1 MPFPRPRSLSSLLL
15 IGLLLLVVPLA
26 LAVLQA
32 STQLGRLAQD
42 TDRLVRQG
50 VELSGRTQALF
61 RYLIAYERSANLYLL
76 LNDPRLLEATRAT
89 REQIAETTE
98 GLAGLPM
105 PEDGPD
111 RLSALRRATPAVLGL
126 LEFTLPNDPDRASR
140 LAERLDQLNE
150 AANEVSAGANQALE
164 AQLAAL
170 ERRAADTRRQ
180 LFLWL
185 VALVPAFLAMGLAF
199 AVSVLRP
206 LRRVDRAIT
215 ELGRG
220 TFSSPIAITGPSDIE
235 ALGRQL
241 EWLRVRLLEL
251 AQEKNRFLR
260 HMSHELKTP
269 LANIRE
275 GTELLLDGAVG
286 QIDAQQREVADIM
299 RENSL
304 RLQQLIENLL
314 SYSAWQS
321 QVSGLELSDFAL
333 GSVVAAAFRAQR
345 LAITSRRIK
354 AKLEIEHLV
363 LHADQAKIRLVLD
376 NLLANALKFT
386 PEGGTITVRARR
398 LASGIVIDFA
408 DTGPGVHPRD
418 RERIFEAFYTGT
430 TPQAG
435 PLKGSGIGL
444 SIVAEFVAAHGG
456 HVELVSGE
464 FPGAHFR
471 IHLPLSVTA
480 ERPEESRAH
489 A

>member
-1 MPFPRPRSLSSLLL
+1 LSSLLL

-150 AANEVSAGANQALE
+150 AANAVSAGANQALE

-321 QVSGLELSDFAL
+321 QVSGLELSDFTL
-333 GSVVAAAFRAQR
+333 GSVVAGAFRAQR
-345 LAITSRRIK
+345 LTITSRRIK

-444 SIVAEFVAAHGG
+444 SIVAEFVAAHEGR
-456 HVELVSGE
+456 VELVSGE

-471 IHLPLSVTA
+471 IHLPLSVLV
-480 ERPEESRAH
+480 ERPDESRAH

>member
-105 PEDGPD
+105 PDDGAD

-150 AANEVSAGANQALE
+150 AANAVSAGANQALE

-185 VALVPAFLAMGLAF
+185 VALVPAFLA
-199 AVSVLRP
+199 
-206 LRRVDRAIT
+206 
-215 ELGRG
+215 
-220 TFSSPIAITGPSDIE
+220 
-235 ALGRQL
+235 
-241 EWLRVRLLEL
+241 
-251 AQEKNRFLR
+251 
-260 HMSHELKTP
+260 
-269 LANIRE
+269 
-275 GTELLLDGAVG
+275 
-286 QIDAQQREVADIM
+286 
-299 RENSL
+299 
-304 RLQQLIENLL
+304 
-314 SYSAWQS
+314 
-321 QVSGLELSDFAL
+321 
-333 GSVVAAAFRAQR
+333 
-345 LAITSRRIK
+345 
-354 AKLEIEHLV
+354 
-363 LHADQAKIRLVLD
+363 
-376 NLLANALKFT
+376 
-386 PEGGTITVRARR
+386 
-398 LASGIVIDFA
+398 
-408 DTGPGVHPRD
+408 
-418 RERIFEAFYTGT
+418 
-430 TPQAG
+430 
-435 PLKGSGIGL
+435 
-444 SIVAEFVAAHGG
+444 
-456 HVELVSGE
+456 
-464 FPGAHFR
+464 
-471 IHLPLSVTA
+471 
-480 ERPEESRAH
+480 
-489 A
+489 